1 MRHTDLDAKNYQMT
15 ENIAIAIF
23 EGRKIR
29 RVWDKEKEK
38 RYFSVVDVVS
48 ILTDQED
55 YKKAKSYRT
64 TLKSR
69 LKAE

>member
-1 MRHTDLDAKNYQMT
+1 MT
-15 ENIAIAIF
+15 EKTAIAMF
-23 EGRKIR
+23 EGKKIR
-29 RVWDKEKEK
+29 RVWDNKKEK

-64 TLKSR
+64 TLKGR

>member
-1 MRHTDLDAKNYQMT
+1 MT
-15 ENIAIAIF
+15 EKNAIAMF
-23 EGRKIR
+23 EGKKIR
-29 RVWDKEKEK
+29 RVRDKEKEK
-38 RYFSVVDVVS
+38 RYFSIVDVVS
-48 ILTDQED
+48 ILVDQED